1 MSTSPHDDGPLA
13 LLAATWPRL
22 TSAQARLH
30 EVRER
35 THHNFDGGDA
45 GHQWDTGLVRR
56 HAVNYAVAAAA
67 AAEVV
72 TPGPVVDV
80 GAGAGAF
87 SVWLAEVLDR
97 PLVLVDRDAGHREL
111 AARAFPHATVL
122 PSVEDADPAPV
133 VVLMEV
139 IEHVPSD
146 AQAPFLAQVAG
157 LVRPGGLLAV
167 STPDESGY
175 WGGWSGYPP
184 HVAPLTAGG
193 LTALLAAAVGGWD
206 LQVLRL
212 GGPEFDLSAVGR
224 YGVPVAN
231 RVWGALERRA
241 PRLTHEV
248 AYRVNQLGKRRPEP
262 AAPAPGAYTV
272 GPAGRGRGTG
282 LVALARRP
290 A

>member
-1 MSTSPHDDGPLA
+1 MGTADDDGPLA
-13 LLAATWPRL
+13 LLAATWPAL

-35 THHNFDGGDA
+35 THRNFDGGDA

-56 HAVNYAVAAAA
+56 HAVNYAVAAQAA
-67 AAEVV
+67 REV
-72 TPGPVVDV
+72 TDPGPVVDV

-87 SVWLAEVLDR
+87 SVWLAEVLGR
-97 PLVLVDRDAGHREL
+97 PLVLVDRDPGHREL

-122 PSVEDADPAPV
+122 PSTQDADAAPV
-133 VVLMEV
+133 VLLMEV
-139 IEHVPSD
+139 IEHIPRD
-146 AQAPFLAQVAG
+146 EQAPFLAEVAA

-193 LTALLAAAVGGWD
+193 LTAVLAGAAAGWD
-206 LQVLRL
+206 LAVLRL
-212 GGPEFDLSAVGR
+212 GGPDFDLSPVGR

-231 RVWGALERRA
+231 RVWGTLERRV
-241 PRLTHEV
+241 PRVTHEV
-248 AYRVNQLGKRRPEP
+248 AYRINQLGKRRP
-262 AAPAPGAYTV
+262 APAPPAPGVYSI
-272 GPAGRGRGTG
+272 GPAARGRGTG